1 MLNRKVRMYIRKYG
15 ENHKSERTKTMS
27 EERVIDMKK
36 GGKSKAPLIAVI
48 AVVAAIAVVSVLMSI
63 RIVPAGCT
71 GVVLTFGEVSDTSL
85 TEGLHFVIPFA
96 QKVEIISNKIQIYE
110 TTADAVS
117 KDLQSVS
124 TKIAVNYRIRSEASA
139 RIFREIGVDYKD
151 VILMPTVQEGMKSV
165 CAKYNAEQLISQR
178 AAVAE
183 EIKVELEGKVSE
195 YGIEIEK
202 FNIVNFDFSK
212 EFNDAIEAKQ
222 VAEQNLIKTRTE
234 QNQEIVV
241 AEAEAKKKVIQAE
254 ADAKNKVVAA
264 EAEAKAIKAKA
275 DAQAE
280 ANKTISASINPS
292 LIQYQTIEKWNGV
305 VPKVASS
312 ANPLISLGIDDSS
325 SSTATKTN

>member
-1 MLNRKVRMYIRKYG
+1 M
-15 ENHKSERTKTMS
+15 
-27 EERVIDMKK
+27 
-36 GGKSKAPLIAVI
+36 
-48 AVVAAIAVVSVLMSI
+48 
-63 RIVPAGCT
+63 
-71 GVVLTFGEVSDTSL
+71 
-85 TEGLHFVIPFA
+85 
-96 QKVEIISNKIQIYE
+96 
-110 TTADAVS
+110 
-117 KDLQSVS
+117 S

-139 RIFREIGVDYKD
+139 RIFRDIGVDYKD

-178 AAVAE
+178 ASVAE

-234 QNQEIVV
+234 QNQAIVV

-254 ADAKNKVVAA
+254 ADAQNRVITA

-280 ANKTISASINPS
+280 ANKTISASLNPS
-292 LIQYQTIEKWNGV
+292 LIQYQTLEKWNGV
-305 VPKVASS
+305 LPKVAGS
-312 ANPLISLGIDDSS
+312 ANPLVSLDLDDNSTSS
-325 SSTATKTN
+325 GTAQSSTQ

>member
-1 MLNRKVRMYIRKYG
+1 
-15 ENHKSERTKTMS
+15 MS
-27 EERVIDMKK
+27 EEKVIDIGKK
-36 GGKSKAPLIAVI
+36 KRKGYTPIILGVVI
-48 AVVAAIAVVSVLMSI
+48 AIIVLITVLSAI

-71 GVVLTFGEVSDTSL
+71 GVVTTFGEVSDTSL

-110 TTADAVS
+110 ATADAVS
-117 KDLQSVS
+117 KDLQAVS

-139 RIFREIGVDYKD
+139 RIFRDIGVDYKD

-178 AAVAE
+178 ASVAD
-183 EIKVELEGKVSE
+183 EIKTELEAKVNE

-234 QNQEIVV
+234 QNQAIVV
-241 AEAEAKKKVIQAE
+241 AEAEAKKKVIAAE
-254 ADAKNKVVAA
+254 ADAK
-264 EAEAKAIKAKA
+264 AIKARA
-275 DAQAE
+275 DAQAA
-280 ANKTISASINPS
+280 ANKTIAESLSPT
-292 LIQYQTIEKWNGV
+292 LIQYQIIEKWNGV
-305 VPKVASS
+305 MPKVAGS
-312 ANPLISLGIDDSS
+312 ANPLITFDIDDDSTGTATASS
-325 SSTATKTN
+325 SAQTQQSAQ

>member
-1 MLNRKVRMYIRKYG
+1 
-15 ENHKSERTKTMS
+15 MS
-27 EERVIDMKK
+27 EERVIDIKK
-36 GGKSKAPLIAVI
+36 GGKKGKAPLIATIIVI
-48 AVVAAIAVVSVLMSI
+48 AFIAAVSVIMSI
-63 RIVPAGCT
+63 KIVPAGCT
-71 GVVLTFGEVSDTSL
+71 GVVMTFGEVSDTSL

-117 KDLQSVS
+117 KDLQAVS

-212 EFNDAIEAKQ
+212 EFNEAIEAKQ

-275 DAQAE
+275 DAQAQ
-280 ANKTISASINPS
+280 ANKTISASLNPS

-305 VPKVASS
+305 VPKVAGS
-312 ANPLISLGIDDSS
+312 ANPLVSLGIDDDS
-325 SSTATKTN
+325 SSTPAKTN

>member
-1 MLNRKVRMYIRKYG
+1 MYIPIIRGETISRK
-15 ENHKSERTKTMS
+15 EKTMS
-27 EERVIDMKK
+27 EERVIDIKK
-36 GGKSKAPLIAVI
+36 GGKKGKAPLIATIIVI
-48 AVVAAIAVVSVLMSI
+48 AFIAAVSVIMSI
-63 RIVPAGCT
+63 KIVPAGCT
-71 GVVLTFGEVSDTSL
+71 GVVMTFGEVSDTSL

-117 KDLQSVS
+117 KDLQAVS

-254 ADAKNKVVAA
+254 ADAKNRVVAA

-305 VPKVASS
+305 VPKVAGS
-312 ANPLISLGIDDSS
+312 ANPLISLGIDDD
-325 SSTATKTN
+325 SSTTAKTN

>member
-1 MLNRKVRMYIRKYG
+1 MYIPIIRGETISRK
-15 ENHKSERTKTMS
+15 EKTMS
-27 EERVIDMKK
+27 EERVIDIKK
-36 GGKSKAPLIAVI
+36 GGKKGKAPLIATIIVI
-48 AVVAAIAVVSVLMSI
+48 AFIAAVSVIMSI
-63 RIVPAGCT
+63 KIVPAGCT
-71 GVVLTFGEVSDTSL
+71 GVVMTFGEVSDTSL

-117 KDLQSVS
+117 KDLQAVS

-139 RIFREIGVDYKD
+139 RIFREIGIDYKD

-254 ADAKNKVVAA
+254 ADAKNRVVAA

-305 VPKVASS
+305 VPKVAGS
-312 ANPLISLGIDDSS
+312 ANPLISLGIDDD
-325 SSTATKTN
+325 SSTTAKTN

>member
-1 MLNRKVRMYIRKYG
+1 
-15 ENHKSERTKTMS
+15 MS
-27 EERVIDMKK
+27 EERVIDIKK
-36 GGKSKAPLIAVI
+36 GGKNKMIPIIVTA
-48 AVVAAIAVVSVLMSI
+48 AVVLVLLAIAIASSVK
-63 RIVPAGCT
+63 IVPAGCT
-71 GVVLTFGEVSDTSL
+71 GVVTTFGEVSDTSL

-117 KDLQSVS
+117 KDLQAVS

-139 RIFREIGVDYKD
+139 RIFRDIGVDYKD

-178 AAVAE
+178 ASVAE

-212 EFNDAIEAKQ
+212 EFNEAIEAKQ

-241 AEAEAKKKVIQAE
+241 AEAEAKKKTIQAEVDAKNKVIAAE
-254 ADAKNKVVAA
+254 ADAK
-264 EAEAKAIKAKA
+264 AIKARA
-275 DAQAE
+275 DAQAS
-280 ANKTISASINPS
+280 ANKTISESLSPS

-305 VPKVASS
+305 VPKVAGSS
-312 ANPLISLGIDDSS
+312 NPLITFDIDKDS
-325 SSTATKTN
+325 TPDQTQKTNQ

>member
-1 MLNRKVRMYIRKYG
+1 
-15 ENHKSERTKTMS
+15 
-27 EERVIDMKK
+27 
-36 GGKSKAPLIAVI
+36 
-48 AVVAAIAVVSVLMSI
+48 
-63 RIVPAGCT
+63 
-71 GVVLTFGEVSDTSL
+71 
-85 TEGLHFVIPFA
+85 
-96 QKVEIISNKIQIYE
+96 
-110 TTADAVS
+110 
-117 KDLQSVS
+117 
-124 TKIAVNYRIRSEASA
+124 
-139 RIFREIGVDYKD
+139 
-151 VILMPTVQEGMKSV
+151 MKSV

>member
-1 MLNRKVRMYIRKYG
+1 
-15 ENHKSERTKTMS
+15 MS
-27 EERVIDMKK
+27 EEKVIDIGKK
-36 GGKSKAPLIAVI
+36 KRKGYTPIILGVVI
-48 AVVAAIAVVSVLMSI
+48 AIIVLITVLSAI

-71 GVVLTFGEVSDTSL
+71 GVVTTFGEVSDTSL

-110 TTADAVS
+110 ATADAVS
-117 KDLQSVS
+117 KDLQAVS

-139 RIFREIGVDYKD
+139 RIFRDIGVDYKD

-178 AAVAE
+178 ASVAD
-183 EIKVELEGKVSE
+183 EIKTELEAKVNE

-241 AEAEAKKKVIQAE
+241 AEAEAKKKVIAAE
-254 ADAKNKVVAA
+254 ADAK
-264 EAEAKAIKAKA
+264 AIKARA
-275 DAQAE
+275 DAQAA
-280 ANKTISASINPS
+280 ANKTIAESLSPT
-292 LIQYQTIEKWNGV
+292 LIQYHTIEKWNGV
-305 VPKVASS
+305 VPKVAGS
-312 ANPLISLGIDDSS
+312 ANPLLTMDLDDYSTSS
-325 SSTATKTN
+325 SSQSSGSSTPAQTTTR

>member
-1 MLNRKVRMYIRKYG
+1 
-15 ENHKSERTKTMS
+15 MS
-27 EERVIDMKK
+27 EERVIDIKK
-36 GGKSKAPLIAVI
+36 GGKKGKAPLIATIIVI
-48 AVVAAIAVVSVLMSI
+48 AFIAAVSVIMSI
-63 RIVPAGCT
+63 KIVPAGCT
-71 GVVLTFGEVSDTSL
+71 GVVMTFGEVSDTSL

-117 KDLQSVS
+117 KDLQAVS

-212 EFNDAIEAKQ
+212 EFNEAIEAKQ

-275 DAQAE
+275 DAQAQ
-280 ANKTISASINPS
+280 ANKTISASLNPS

-305 VPKVASS
+305 VPKVAGS
-312 ANPLISLGIDDSS
+312 ANPLVSLGIDDD
-325 SSTATKTN
+325 SSTTAKTN

>member
-1 MLNRKVRMYIRKYG
+1 
-15 ENHKSERTKTMS
+15 MS
-27 EERVIDMKK
+27 EERVIDIKK
-36 GGKSKAPLIAVI
+36 GGKGKAPLIAVI
-48 AVVAAIAVVSVLMSI
+48 AVIAVFAIIAIFASVK
-63 RIVPAGCT
+63 IVPAGCT
-71 GVVLTFGEVSDTSL
+71 GVVTTFGEVSDTSL

-139 RIFREIGVDYKD
+139 RIFRDIGVDYKD

-178 AAVAE
+178 ASVAE

-212 EFNDAIEAKQ
+212 EFNEAIEAKQ

-234 QNQEIVV
+234 QNQAIVV

-254 ADAKNKVVAA
+254 ADAQNRVITA

-280 ANKTISASINPS
+280 ANKTISASLNPS
-292 LIQYQTIEKWNGV
+292 LIQYQTLEKWNGV
-305 VPKVASS
+305 LPKVAGS
-312 ANPLISLGIDDSS
+312 ANPLVSLDLDDNSTSS
-325 SSTATKTN
+325 GTAQSSTR

>member
-1 MLNRKVRMYIRKYG
+1 
-15 ENHKSERTKTMS
+15 MS
-27 EERVIDMKK
+27 EERVIDIKK
-36 GGKSKAPLIAVI
+36 GGKGKAPLIAVI
-48 AVVAAIAVVSVLMSI
+48 AVIAVFAIIAIFASVK
-63 RIVPAGCT
+63 IVPAGCT
-71 GVVLTFGEVSDTSL
+71 GVVTTFGEVSDTSL

-139 RIFREIGVDYKD
+139 RIFRDIGVDYKD

-178 AAVAE
+178 ASVAE

-222 VAEQNLIKTRTE
+222 VTEQNLIKTRTE
-234 QNQEIVV
+234 QNQAIVV

-254 ADAKNKVVAA
+254 ADAQNRVITA

-280 ANKTISASINPS
+280 ANKTISASLNPS
-292 LIQYQTIEKWNGV
+292 LIQYQTLEKWNGV
-305 VPKVASS
+305 LPKVAGS
-312 ANPLISLGIDDSS
+312 ANPLVSLDLDDNSTSS
-325 SSTATKTN
+325 GTAQSSTQ